1 MMHFPVFYNKIGEDI
16 GYAPVQY
23 ILNKR
28 AGASEAAAAYQYN
41 FPAACQQPA
50 HFIVFILED
59 TFPGRFEPA
68 AKTAYT
74 GLYRT
79 IVTNFN
85 YIFILYCGH
94 CSGGQVV
101 NNQPLLVRCV

>member
-1 MMHFPVFYNKIGEDI
+1 MLLSSTFLTKGP
-16 GYAPVQY
+16 
-23 ILNKR
+23 
-28 AGASEAAAAYQYN
+28 GASEAAAAYQYN

-101 NNQPLLVRCV
+101 NNQPLLVLSQFFFHADTFRPLR